1 MVALG
6 RALMSNPDLLM
17 CDELSLGLAPVIVRE
32 IYAAL
37 PSIVAGGMSA
47 IVVEQDVQLA
57 RGVDAL
63 LLLPGRTRVAR
74 GRVG

>member
-1 MVALG
+1 
-6 RALMSNPDLLM
+6 MSNPDLIM

-57 RGVDAL
+57 RKRVDAL
-63 LLLPGRTRVAR
+63 LLLPGRTHIAR
-74 GRVG
+74 GRIG